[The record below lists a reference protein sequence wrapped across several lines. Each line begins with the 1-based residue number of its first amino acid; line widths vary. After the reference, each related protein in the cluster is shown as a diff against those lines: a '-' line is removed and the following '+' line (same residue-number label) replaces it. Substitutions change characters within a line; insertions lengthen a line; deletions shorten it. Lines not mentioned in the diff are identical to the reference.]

1 MAERKGICKLILLKE
16 WIFDTVVDKALYA
29 RVSTTDKDQDPENQL
44 LVLRREAERAGDVVV
59 KEYVD
64 EDSGRTSSRKA
75 FQQLLADAGKRKFDL
90 VRVWDLSRFSREGI
104 EKVFEHTSLLE
115 QCGVSFWSYSEPM
128 LNTAGPMKDFM
139 KAVLSWAAGY
149 YSERLSENVKSGLA
163 RKRQRAEAKG
173 ETYVHGRRALAPELV
188 DRIQKLQGEGLSVRK
203 ISAAVDMPVGTVHKY
218 LVKSPA

>member
-1 MAERKGICKLILLKE
+1 MR
-16 WIFDTVVDKALYA
+16 VALYA
-29 RVSTTDKDQDPENQL
+29 RVSTNDKDQDPENQL
-44 LVLRREAERAGDVVV
+44 VVLRREAERAGDVVY

-64 EDSGRTSSRKA
+64 EDSGRKSSRKA
-75 FQQLLADAGKRKFDL
+75 FQQLLTDAGKRRFEM

-149 YSERLSENVKSGLA
+149 YSERLSENVKQGLNWKRAQAVA
-163 RKRQRAEAKG
+163 RG
-173 ETYVHGRRALAPELV
+173 EEYVHGRRALAPAVVQEI
-188 DRIQKLQGEGLSVRK
+188 RALQGDGLSVRK
-203 ISAAVDMPVGTVHKY
+203 ISAATGVPVSTLHKY
-218 LVKSPA
+218 LVRELEWPV

>member
-1 MAERKGICKLILLKE
+1 MR
-16 WIFDTVVDKALYA
+16 VALYA
-29 RVSTTDKDQDPENQL
+29 RVSTADKDQDPENQL
-44 LVLRREAERAGDVVV
+44 QVLRREAERAGDIIY

-64 EDSGRTSSRKA
+64 EDSGRKSTRKA
-75 FQQLLADAGKRKFDL
+75 FQQLLSDAGKRRFDM

-149 YSERLSENVKSGLA
+149 YSERLSENVKQGLN
-163 RKRQRAEAKG
+163 RKKAQAALKG
-173 ETYVHGRRALAPELV
+173 EEYVHGRRALAPAVVEEI
-188 DRIQKLQGEGLSVRK
+188 RALQQDGLSVRK
-203 ISAAVDMPVGTVHKY
+203 ISAAIGVPVGTLHKY
-218 LVKSPA
+218 LVKPVMQVV